1 MTYLLDTDTLV
12 FYLRGRNDIR
22 KKLLGVPL
30 SELCTS
36 SVCVGELYYGAAKS
50 QRRAERKAEVDSLR
64 ELLLAIPLRTAETE
78 RFGELKAALEV
89 RGERLADAD
98 LMIAATALE
107 HNLVVITGNL
117 SHFERISGLQVENWI
132 ER

>member
-1 MTYLLDTDTLV
+1 MC
-12 FYLRGRNDIR
+12 I
-22 KKLLGVPL
+22 
-30 SELCTS
+30 
-36 SVCVGELYYGAAKS
+36 GELYYGAAKS
-50 QRRAERKAEVDSLR
+50 ERRTERKAEVDSLR
-64 ELLLAIPLRTAETE
+64 ALLLAIPLSTAEME

-117 SHFERISGLQVENWI
+117 RHFERIGGLQVENWI